1 MSGVDYSRLRS
12 LNARRLIRALVRD
25 GFVQERQR
33 GSHRNQEEVPA
44 VKFTYDEDAD
54 AVMMLLADAEVEE
67 TREIAIGVYAD
78 YDVQGRLIAL
88 EILDACKNY
97 DLAEGQVRRPQSLP
111 LVGRRR
117 RDVRYQPHNPE
128 TSDCARRT
136 QRRQGRAQL
145 GSASPRSARLH
156 DTKKQKSD
164 GRACTRSTAG
174 LGWNHPYIPGS
185 RGCMIGEWSSGSSK
199 PDTPTPTS
207 LNSRPGPVSALTRP
221 EAASAIWSDA

>member
-1 MSGVDYSRLRS
+1 MKL
-12 LNARRLIRALVRD
+12 
-25 GFVQERQR
+25 
-33 GSHRNQEEVPA
+33 
-44 VKFTYDEDAD
+44 TYDEDAD

-67 TREIAIGVYAD
+67 TKEIASGVYAD

-88 EILDACKNY
+88 EILDAGKNY
-97 DLAEGQVRRPQSLP
+97 DLAGVKLDGPQSLP

-145 GSASPRSARLH
+145 GSASPRPTRLY
-156 DTKKQKSD
+156 DSKKQKSD
-164 GRACTRSTAG
+164 SRACTRSTAG
-174 LGWNHPYIPGS
+174 LGWNHPYSPGS
-185 RGCMIGEWSSGSSK
+185 RAWMIGEESSGSSK

-207 LNSRPGPVSALTRP
+207 LNSRPGPVSALTRA
-221 EAASAIWSDA
+221 EAASAIRSGAWTGSGMVL